1 MLTSFPSLIIKVIR
15 LLPYVLIFNGTLFL
29 LIGFYTIWSASSFIS
44 RATDVELLVVQ
55 IESKQSDDGQLYR
68 PIFSA
73 TAPGGEVL
81 RYLGNM
87 WVSPKPHNQG
97 DVVSGLVGWS
107 SGEMKSVVMADWSK
121 WFGTLFASLGGIL
134 FVVGGIFIWRMRR
147 KLP

>member
-1 MLTSFPSLIIKVIR
+1 MLTSFPSLIINVIR
-15 LLPYVLIFNGTLFL
+15 LLPYVLIFNGMLFL

-44 RATDVELLVVQ
+44 RAMKVELLVVQ
-55 IESKQSDDGQLYR
+55 VESKQSDDGQLYR

-73 TAPGGEVL
+73 TTPGGEVL
-81 RYLGNM
+81 RYSGNM

-97 DVVSGLVGWS
+97 DVVAGLVDWS

-121 WFGTLFASLGGIL
+121 RFGTLFASLGGIL

-147 KLP
+147 KVP

>member
-1 MLTSFPSLIIKVIR
+1 MLISFPSLIIKVIR

-44 RATDVELLVVQ
+44 RAADVELLVVQ
-55 IESKQSDDGQLYR
+55 VESKQSDDGQLYR
-68 PIFSA
+68 PIFLA

-81 RYLGNM
+81 RYMGDI

-97 DVVSGLVGWS
+97 DVVLGLVDWS

-134 FVVGGIFIWRMRR
+134 LVVGGIFIWRMRR

>member
-15 LLPYVLIFNGTLFL
+15 LLPYVLIFNGMLFL

-44 RATDVELLVVQ
+44 RAMKVELLVVQ
-55 IESKQSDDGQLYR
+55 VESKQSDDGQLYR

-73 TAPGGEVL
+73 TTPGGEVL
-81 RYLGNM
+81 RYSGNM
-87 WVSPKPHNQG
+87 WVRGKPHNQG
-97 DVVSGLVGWS
+97 DVVAGLVDWS

-121 WFGTLFASLGGIL
+121 RFGTLFASLGGIL

-147 KLP
+147 KVP